1 MASGHDADPVLNP
14 SADRAEVLR
23 LGCVVPAHL
32 LDARPGRRQLLPQRN
47 NFTPAGLAKIFGDN
61 AGVVSRHGPAEWL
74 TAVSRQGESLP
85 AAADTSPISG
95 QRGATGA
102 I

>member
-1 MASGHDADPVLNP
+1 
-14 SADRAEVLR
+14 
-23 LGCVVPAHL
+23 
-32 LDARPGRRQLLPQRN
+32 
-47 NFTPAGLAKIFGDN
+47 
-61 AGVVSRHGPAEWL
+61 L